1 MLGSSFL
8 RYLCLLAYSGVQHIL
23 CYVFV
28 LFVFLLCTLCCQFLW
43 IFLFCLSS
51 SCVPYVASFPG
62 LSCFVCLPLVYPML
76 PVSLDFPV
84 LFVFLLYTLCCQFPW
99 IVHFWVPLRYSLTFI
114 NTSEIERKL
123 TLRLILL
130 IDWFC
135 RSLFFLLS
143 AITPLASSNSFH
155 CLMLSIYI
163 HDENKCSNVYNLYR
177 YEEGIANRGI
187 GFWLPLNKHGYC
199 GRNYVHTL
207 SL

>member
-1 MLGSSFL
+1 MSIIPTTIH
-8 RYLCLLAYSGVQHIL
+8 SGVQHIL

-28 LFVFLLCTLCCQFLW
+28 LFVFLLC
-43 IFLFCLSS
+43 
-51 SCVPYVASFPG
+51 
-62 LSCFVCLPLVYPML
+62 
-76 PVSLDFPV
+76 
-84 LFVFLLYTLCCQFPW
+84 TLCCQFPW

-163 HDENKCSNVYNLYR
+163 HDENKCSHVYNLSGYIPHLYISR
-177 YEEGIANRGI
+177 EREYEHNSYHNTHACLVAVKIQCPGLQ
-187 GFWLPLNKHGYC
+187 FLPHIYIDCIHCCTCSRHEYIYWALNNEK
-199 GRNYVHTL
+199 
-207 SL
+207 SLNMPKW

>member
-1 MLGSSFL
+1 MWCPLRFPHKTMLGSSFL

-28 LFVFLLCTLCCQFLW
+28 LFVFLLC
-43 IFLFCLSS
+43 
-51 SCVPYVASFPG
+51 
-62 LSCFVCLPLVYPML
+62 
-76 PVSLDFPV
+76 
-84 LFVFLLYTLCCQFPW
+84 TLCCQFPW